1 MAASNYSCN
10 SDEARL
16 ERRQAPAASATDGR
30 FVLELPNPN
39 GGVLEMRTE
48 EGVI

>member
-1 MAASNYSCN
+1 MEASNSSWN
-10 SDEARL
+10 NDEARL
-16 ERRQAPAASATDGR
+16 ERRQAPAASATDGQ

-48 EGVI
+48 ERVV